1 MMLTKRAMDD
11 FYVVLGVEKNATQ
24 QEIKRAYRELARR
37 FHPDKNPGDHEA
49 ESKFKSVAEAYR
61 VLGDAELR
69 QKYDDHRNGQSASK
83 DSPGDI
89 FEEIFGTRRAKKD
102 RERHRDHGAN
112 EAARRSS
119 SRRHAERGSDLR
131 FTLDLDFVEAA
142 LGAEKRIMIPR
153 SERCET
159 CAGTGA
165 RPGTA
170 PLICK
175 KCAGTGTIQTQQGF
189 FDVSSSCPKC
199 HGAGKIIPQNCPSC
213 EGSGLQSVER
223 PLTVKVPPGVD
234 AGTRLKLQGEGEAG
248 VNGGPR
254 GDLFV
259 VVNVAPHPLFQREED
274 DVVTEVP
281 VTVAQAVL
289 GAQLEIPTL
298 EGKVRMR
305 IPPGSQTGRV
315 FRLKGKGIPALGGRG
330 RGDQRVK
337 ILVETPA
344 EIDVQERDLYE
355 QLLELEAGKG
365 DDRSLVAEYKR
376 RLRDLYED

>member
-1 MMLTKRAMDD
+1 MDD
-11 FYVVLGVEKNATQ
+11 YYGVLGVERHATQ

-37 FHPDKNPGDHEA
+37 FHPDKNPGDAEA

-69 QKYDDHRNGQSASK
+69 QKYDDHREAK
-83 DSPGDI
+83 KETPGDI
-89 FEEIFGTRRAKKD
+89 FEEIFGTRRQKRD
-102 RERHRDHGAN
+102 RERHRDRAPS
-112 EAARRSS
+112 EVPSRRAH
-119 SRRHAERGSDLR
+119 SRTRHAERGSDLR

-142 LGAEKRIMIPR
+142 LGSEKRIMIPR
-153 SERCET
+153 HERCET

-170 PLICK
+170 PLLCQR
-175 KCAGTGTIQTQQGF
+175 CGGTGTIQVQQGF

-199 HGAGKIIPQNCPSC
+199 HGSGKIIPQNCPTC
-213 EGSGLQSVER
+213 DGTGTEVVER
-223 PLTVKVPPGVD
+223 PITVKVPPGVD
-234 AGTRLKLQGEGEAG
+234 AGTRLKLQGEGESG
-248 VNGGPR
+248 PNGGPK

-259 VVNVAPHPLFQREED
+259 VINVTPHPLFHREDD

-281 VTVAQAVL
+281 VTQAQAAL

-305 IPPGSQTGRV
+305 IPAGSQNGRV

-337 ILVETPA
+337 ILVETPTELSDRA
-344 EIDVQERDLYE
+344 RALYE
-355 QLLELEAGKG
+355 ELLQLE
-365 DDRSLVAEYKR
+365 DDKSDDASLVGEYKR
-376 RLRDLYED
+376 LLRELYEA